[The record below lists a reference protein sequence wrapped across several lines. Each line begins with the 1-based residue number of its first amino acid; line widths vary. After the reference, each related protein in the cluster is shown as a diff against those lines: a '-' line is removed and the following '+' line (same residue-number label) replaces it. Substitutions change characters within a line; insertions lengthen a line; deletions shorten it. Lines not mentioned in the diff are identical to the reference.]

1 MSTDAATPTTAPP
14 PSDRARRLTDLVLRM
29 RELGIVAVLL
39 LLIGVTAVLEPRFIE
54 IDSLRDLAL
63 NASIFAILAVGQTLV
78 IVTRNIDLSVSSVL
92 ALSAFLAGDLLSG
105 HPGMPIIVVFVLG
118 MGLGALLGLVNGVLV
133 TFGAVPS
140 LVVTLGTLY
149 AYRGIAFLWTDGRQ
163 VNAETLPD
171 DFLSLGSDRVLGIP
185 VLTLIA
191 IAVVLLVGQW
201 MRDYRAGRELYAVG
215 SNPEAARLAGVRS
228 SRLVLGTFVMSGL
241 LAGLG
246 GVLFTARF
254 GTVDATAGAGYELT
268 VIAAAVVGGVAIFG
282 GIGTVYGAALGA
294 LLLTTITSSLII
306 LKVSAF
312 WQLAAIG
319 ALLLLAIAIDR
330 LVGLR
335 LSAALRQRSAR
346 RAN

>member
-1 MSTDAATPTTAPP
+1 M
-14 PSDRARRLTDLVLRM
+14 
-29 RELGIVAVLL
+29 
-39 LLIGVTAVLEPRFIE
+39 
-54 IDSLRDLAL
+54 
-63 NASIFAILAVGQTLV
+63 
-78 IVTRNIDLSVSSVL
+78 L

-171 DFLSLGSDRVLGIP
+171 DFLSLGSDRVLGVP

-215 SNPEAARLAGVRS
+215 SNPEAARLAGAPHGWCWAPS
-228 SRLVLGTFVMSGL
+228 S
-241 LAGLG
+241 
-246 GVLFTARF
+246 
-254 GTVDATAGAGYELT
+254 
-268 VIAAAVVGGVAIFG
+268 
-282 GIGTVYGAALGA
+282 
-294 LLLTTITSSLII
+294 
-306 LKVSAF
+306 
-312 WQLAAIG
+312 
-319 ALLLLAIAIDR
+319 
-330 LVGLR
+330 
-335 LSAALRQRSAR
+335 
-346 RAN
+346 

>member
-14 PSDRARRLTDLVLRM
+14 PSDRARRLVDLVLRM

-140 LVVTLGTLY
+140 LVVT
-149 AYRGIAFLWTDGRQ
+149 
-163 VNAETLPD
+163 
-171 DFLSLGSDRVLGIP
+171 
-185 VLTLIA
+185 
-191 IAVVLLVGQW
+191 
-201 MRDYRAGRELYAVG
+201 
-215 SNPEAARLAGVRS
+215 S
-228 SRLVLGTFVMSGL
+228 S
-241 LAGLG
+241 
-246 GVLFTARF
+246 
-254 GTVDATAGAGYELT
+254 
-268 VIAAAVVGGVAIFG
+268 VAC
-282 GIGTVYGAALGA
+282 TE
-294 LLLTTITSSLII
+294 
-306 LKVSAF
+306 
-312 WQLAAIG
+312 
-319 ALLLLAIAIDR
+319 
-330 LVGLR
+330 
-335 LSAALRQRSAR
+335 
-346 RAN
+346 